1 MQPDAEAD
9 RAPSCSASPR
19 IQSIFCL
26 TCSGGSPQVRYTS
39 TFRAATGPAAA
50 DEPPKKIS
58 GSGSGGSAV
67 SPPSTW

>member
-9 RAPSCSASPR
+9 RTALPGGQPA
-19 IQSIFCL
+19 IQSIFCF

-39 TFRAATGPAAA
+39 TLRAATGPAAA
-50 DEPPKKIS
+50 EEPPKKIS